1 MTQLSW
7 QLLSSSNFKFME
19 YIIDAKNKKLG
30 RLATQVATILQG
42 KHKATYRPNL
52 SGEDVVIIKNVTQIT
67 VSGRKDT
74 QKVYYRHAGK
84 LGHLKERKYANVVEK
99 DPTWAIRNAV
109 RLMLPKNKL
118 NAKRMRRLKF
128 Q

>member
-1 MTQLSW
+1 
-7 QLLSSSNFKFME
+7 ME
-19 YIIDAKNKKLG
+19 HIIDAKNKKLG
-30 RLATQVATILQG
+30 RLATQVATVLQG

-52 SGEDVVIIKNVTQIT
+52 SGEDVVIVKNAAQIV

-84 LGHLKERKYANVVEK
+84 LGHLKERKYANVMAK
-99 DPTWAIRNAV
+99 DPTWVVRNAV
-109 RLMLPKNKL
+109 RLMLPNNKL
-118 NAKRMRRLKF
+118 RAKRLRRLKF